1 LTALRTDAE
10 FFARHTLSELRGW
23 SDYALEQHGR
33 LTRPL
38 RYDAQ
43 IDQYAPTTWDE
54 AYAAIGA
61 QLKQLAP
68 DAVAFF
74 ASGRASLEASFMY
87 QLFARA
93 YPSMVRRLILT
104 ATV

>member
-1 LTALRTDAE
+1 MGVDGTAYRRGVLRPS
-10 FFARHTLSELRGW
+10 HVELRGW

-33 LTRPL
+33 LTHPL

-43 IDQYAPTTWDE
+43 IDQYVPTTWDE

-68 DAVAFF
+68 DAVGLLCIGTRIA
-74 ASGRASLEASFMY
+74 
-87 QLFARA
+87 
-93 YPSMVRRLILT
+93 
-104 ATV
+104 